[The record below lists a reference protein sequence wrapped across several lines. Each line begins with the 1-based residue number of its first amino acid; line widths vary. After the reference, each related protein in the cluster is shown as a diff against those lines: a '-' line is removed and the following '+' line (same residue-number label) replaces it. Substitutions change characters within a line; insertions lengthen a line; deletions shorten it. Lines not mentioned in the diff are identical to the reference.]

1 MAKDKKNLD
10 LENFDFEKF
19 KKNALS
25 DLKSGGSIS
34 GKDSVFK
41 PLIKAFLERALEAEL
56 DEHLGYPKNAKS
68 NNENHRNGYSEKTIR
83 TGDN

>member
-1 MAKDKKNLD
+1 MAKNKKNLD

-34 GKDSVFK
+34 GKDSVF
-41 PLIKAFLERALEAEL
+41 
-56 DEHLGYPKNAKS
+56 
-68 NNENHRNGYSEKTIR
+68 
-83 TGDN
+83 

>member
-41 PLIKAFLERALEAEL
+41 PLRACLKSYIIVSYNISSQLE
-56 DEHLGYPKNAKS
+56 N
-68 NNENHRNGYSEKTIR
+68 I
-83 TGDN
+83 